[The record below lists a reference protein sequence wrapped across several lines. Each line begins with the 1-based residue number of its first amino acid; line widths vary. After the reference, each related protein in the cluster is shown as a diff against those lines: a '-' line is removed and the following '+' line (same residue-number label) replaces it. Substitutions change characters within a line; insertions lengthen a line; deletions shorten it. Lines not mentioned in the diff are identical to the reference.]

1 LKNPGSFQADPECAK
16 NVAMEKRYY
25 PATLMTFALAA
36 VITLSLY
43 SLVPVPQKPPATDAL
58 RELSAARYLEQVKYL
73 ASDEMKGR
81 GDGSPELDKAADY
94 IASQFRLWGLRPMGD
109 SNSYFQRFEITTG
122 TLAGRKTELQVNRT
136 SLKVNEDFVPI
147 PFSNTAVFDGP
158 LVFAGYGITAPELQ
172 YDDYQSIDATGAIVL
187 VLRHQPQ
194 ETQDRSPFNSSQH
207 NTFINKAINAKQH
220 GARGIIFI
228 TDLNHEDEEVGR
240 ATRGADT
247 DDLGIPAVHAKRA
260 PLLKL
265 FVDAG
270 KDLGMIQKKIDT
282 NLQPQSFELPVRA
295 HIATDI
301 VRTRKTVKNVVAGI
315 TGSDP
320 TLQNEWVIVGA
331 HYDHLGL
338 GDRNSL
344 APSQI
349 GQIHHGADDNASGT
363 AGVLELSRLAAMNK
377 DEWKRSVLFI
387 TFAGEETGLLG
398 SSYFANHPT
407 IPLKNTMAMLNMDM
421 IGRLN
426 NDRLFIGGVGT
437 SPGFRSWLEELNNS
451 VHLHLDYS
459 DSGYGASDHM
469 SFNAKKLPV
478 LFFFSGLHT
487 DYHKPTDTSDKINA
501 SGAVRVLSLVYLT
514 LDKVATNA
522 GRLEYAEVQQ
532 PRPSAAGSGGGYGP
546 YFGSVPD
553 FRDDLKGVLFA
564 DVQNNSPAAKAG
576 LKQGDLL
583 VGFDGKPIE
592 NLYDFTYA
600 LRSKKPGDVVS
611 VVVKRDSQNVK
622 VDVTLE
628 ARR

>member
-1 LKNPGSFQADPECAK
+1 
-16 NVAMEKRYY
+16 
-25 PATLMTFALAA
+25 MTFALAA

-109 SNSYFQRFEITTG
+109 SNSYFQDFEITTG
-122 TLAGRKTELQVNRT
+122 ALAGPKTELQVNRT
-136 SLKVNEDFVPI
+136 SLKVNQDFVPL
-147 PFSNTAVFDGP
+147 PFSNTAAFDGP
-158 LVFAGYGITAPELQ
+158 LVFAGYGITAPELE
-172 YDDYQSIDATGAIVL
+172 YDDYQTIDATGAIVL

-247 DDLGIPAVHAKRA
+247 DDLGIPAVHARRA

-320 TLQNEWVIVGA
+320 ALQNEWVIVGA

-437 SPGFRSWLEELNNS
+437 SPSFRSWLEELNNS

-501 SGAVRVLSLVYLT
+501 NGAVRVLSLVYLT

-532 PRPSAAGSGGGYGP
+532 PRPSAAGSGSGYGP

-583 VGFDGKPIE
+583 VEFDGKTIE

-611 VVVKRDSQNVK
+611 IVVKRNSQSVK

>member
-1 LKNPGSFQADPECAK
+1 
-16 NVAMEKRYY
+16 
-25 PATLMTFALAA
+25 MTSALAA
-36 VITLSLY
+36 VITLSFY

-109 SNSYFQRFEITTG
+109 SNSYFQHFEITTG
-122 TLAGRKTELQVNRT
+122 ALAGPKTELQVNRT
-136 SLKVNEDFVPI
+136 SLKVNQDFVPL
-147 PFSNTAVFDGP
+147 PFSNTAAFDGP
-158 LVFAGYGITAPELQ
+158 LVFAGYGITAPELE
-172 YDDYQSIDATGAIVL
+172 YDDYQTIDATGAIVL

-240 ATRGADT
+240 ATREADT
-247 DDLGIPAVHAKRA
+247 DDLGIPAVHARRA

-295 HIATDI
+295 RIATDI

-320 TLQNEWVIVGA
+320 ALQNEWVIVGA

-377 DEWKRSVLFI
+377 NEWKRSVLFI

-437 SPGFRSWLEELNNS
+437 SPSFRSWLEELNNS

-469 SFNAKKLPV
+469 SFYAKKLPV

-501 SGAVRVLSLVYLT
+501 NGAVRVLSLVYLT
-514 LDKVATNA
+514 LDKVVTNA

-583 VGFDGKPIE
+583 VEFDGKPIE

-611 VVVKRDSQNVK
+611 IVVKRNSQSVK

>member
-1 LKNPGSFQADPECAK
+1 
-16 NVAMEKRYY
+16 
-25 PATLMTFALAA
+25 
-36 VITLSLY
+36 
-43 SLVPVPQKPPATDAL
+43 
-58 RELSAARYLEQVKYL
+58 
-73 ASDEMKGR
+73 
-81 GDGSPELDKAADY
+81 
-94 IASQFRLWGLRPMGD
+94 
-109 SNSYFQRFEITTG
+109 YFQYFEITTG
-122 TLAGRKTELQVNRT
+122 ALAGPKTELQVNRT
-136 SLKVNEDFVPI
+136 SLKVNQDFAPL
-147 PFSNTAVFDGP
+147 PFSNTAAFDGP
-158 LVFAGYGITAPELQ
+158 LVFAGYGITAPELE
-172 YDDYQSIDATGAIVL
+172 YDDYQTIDATGAIVL

-228 TDLNHEDEEVGR
+228 TDLNHEDEEVGG

-320 TLQNEWVIVGA
+320 ALQNEWVIVGA

-377 DEWKRSVLFI
+377 NEWKRSVLFI

-407 IPLKNTMAMLNMDM
+407 IPLNNTMAMLNMDM

-437 SPGFRSWLEELNNS
+437 SPSFRSWLEELNNS

-487 DYHKPTDTSDKINA
+487 DYHKPTDTADKINA
-501 SGAVRVLSLVYLT
+501 NGAVRVLSLVYLT
-514 LDKVATNA
+514 LDKVVTNA

-583 VGFDGKPIE
+583 VEFDGKPIE

-611 VVVKRDSQNVK
+611 IVVKRNSQSVK